1 MIDKLPI
8 YRFVVSEDDEAQL
21 DAIAFVDEPAIEMNW
36 QAFNSQVNIIVCK
49 SCGHSWDIKE
59 GGVNPY
65 LCKCGVDNT
74 PIKENFESYT
84 DYPKQASENAQIA
97 LDYAEKN
104 GWGDCGTD
112 VGKARANQLAKGE
125 PISRETI
132 ARMASFER
140 QRQNSNR
147 ELGDG
152 CGRLMWLAWGGDAG
166 VEWAQR
172 KLEQIDKKS
181 FFKFKADTEK
191 RIISGPLM
199 VADLPIYR
207 RTEEGEYYGLFK
219 AEDIYNLRNK
229 FFKQGKSNLVNEM
242 HDSNKMIEGVYMVES
257 FLIDSE
263 RGINAPKGYQL
274 TDGSWF
280 GSYKVDNDEIWNDFI
295 KSGEFKGFSVEGIFN
310 TVKISEK
317 PQNIIEQIIEIIKN
331 TNE

>member
-36 QAFNSQVNIIVCK
+36 QAFS
-49 SCGHSWDIKE
+49 S
-59 GGVNPY
+59 
-65 LCKCGVDNT
+65 
-74 PIKENFESYT
+74 
-84 DYPKQASENAQIA
+84 KQYS
-97 LDYAEKN
+97 
-104 GWGDCGTD
+104 
-112 VGKARANQLAKGE
+112 
-125 PISRETI
+125 
-132 ARMASFER
+132 
-140 QRQNSNR
+140 
-147 ELGDG
+147 
-152 CGRLMWLAWGGDAG
+152 
-166 VEWAQR
+166 
-172 KLEQIDKKS
+172 
-181 FFKFKADTEK
+181 FKADTEK

-242 HDSNKMIEGVYMVES
+242 HDSNKMIDGVYMVES

>member
-1 MIDKLPI
+1 VIDKLPI

-36 QAFNSQVNIIVCK
+36 QAFNEQVNIIVCK

-59 GGVNPY
+59 GGENPY

-74 PIKENFESYT
+74 PI
-84 DYPKQASENAQIA
+84 
-97 LDYAEKN
+97 
-104 GWGDCGTD
+104 
-112 VGKARANQLAKGE
+112 E
-125 PISRETI
+125 P
-132 ARMASFER
+132 
-140 QRQNSNR
+140 
-147 ELGDG
+147 
-152 CGRLMWLAWGGDAG
+152 
-166 VEWAQR
+166 
-172 KLEQIDKKS
+172 KS

-207 RTEEGEYYGLFK
+207 KTEEGEYYGLFR

-242 HDSNKMIEGVYMVES
+242 HNSNKMIDGVYMIES

-310 TVKISEK
+310 TVKIDSK
-317 PQNIIEQIIEIIKN
+317 PQSIIKQIIEIIKN